1 MNEYQDQSVWWRVEE
16 RLGDGR
22 WVYVEDHDDRVT
34 AEARRDCLSEIL
46 SGSVRVRRVSG
57 LSV

>member
-16 RLGDGR
+16 RSDGR
-22 WVYVEDHDDRVT
+22 WTWVEDHDDRDI
-34 AEARRDCLSEIL
+34 AEARRDYL
-46 SGSVRVRRVSG
+46 SGILPGSFRVRRVSG